1 MEKNELKEK
10 IVEKILN
17 NEWEDHMF
25 PLKKTLMYYKS
36 AIVEIESKFRVLDMQ
51 FGINYDRNPI
61 ESIKSRL
68 KSTEGIIR
76 KLKKKGYPLTLE
88 SIEENIWDVAGIRVI
103 CSFQD
108 DIYFLS
114 ESLLR
119 QDDIRLIKKKDYI
132 KKPKPNGYR
141 SLHLIVEVPIFLS
154 NEKKWVK
161 VEIQFRTIAMDFWAS
176 LEHKIRYKKELIK
189 ENMEKINKELIECA
203 QMCSELDKKMQKV
216 KDTSHIESLKIK

>member
-132 KKPKPNGYR
+132 KNPKPNGYR

>member
-17 NEWEDHMF
+17 NEWEGHMF

-36 AIVEIESKFRVLDMQ
+36 AIVEIESKFKVLDMQ

-68 KSTEGIIR
+68 KSTEEIIR
-76 KLKKKGYPLTLE
+76 KLKKKEYPLTLE

-132 KKPKPNGYR
+132 KNPKPNGYR

-216 KDTSHIESLKIK
+216 KDTSNIESLKIK

>member
-17 NEWEDHMF
+17 NEWEGHMF

-36 AIVEIESKFRVLDMQ
+36 AIVEIESKFKVLDMQ

-68 KSTEGIIR
+68 KSTEEIIR
-76 KLKKKGYPLTLE
+76 KLKKKEYPLTLE

-119 QDDIRLIKKKDYI
+119 QYDIRLIKKKDYI
-132 KKPKPNGYR
+132 KNPKPNGYR

-189 ENMEKINKELIECA
+189 ENIEKINKELIECA

-216 KDTSHIESLKIK
+216 KDTSNIESL

>member
-76 KLKKKGYPLTLE
+76 KLKKKAYPLTLE

-132 KKPKPNGYR
+132 KNPKPNGYR

-216 KDTSHIESLKIK
+216 KDTSNIESLKIK

>member
-1 MEKNELKEK
+1 
-10 IVEKILN
+10 
-17 NEWEDHMF
+17 MF

-132 KKPKPNGYR
+132 KNPKPNGYR

>member
-76 KLKKKGYPLTLE
+76 KLKKKGCPLTLE

-132 KKPKPNGYR
+132 KNPKPNGYR
-141 SLHLIVEVPIFLS
+141 SLHLIVEIPIFLS

-189 ENMEKINKELIECA
+189 ENIEKINKELIECA

-216 KDTSHIESLKIK
+216 KDTSNIESLKIK